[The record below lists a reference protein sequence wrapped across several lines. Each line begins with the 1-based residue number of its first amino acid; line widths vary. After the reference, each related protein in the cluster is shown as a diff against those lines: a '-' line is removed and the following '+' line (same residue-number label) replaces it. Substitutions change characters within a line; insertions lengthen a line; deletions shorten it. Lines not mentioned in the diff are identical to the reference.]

1 MANAAEKRHAGN
13 VTVATVR
20 NDEEALRVTGKLDSA
35 GIKWLKVDERAPGA
49 RSRRG
54 RVTGEIKIQV
64 SRSEVRR
71 ALELLREKRGSSG
84 ERTAESEL
92 MPPDNGWKRSVIE
105 AGAVLLFGV
114 LLGSLLFF

>member
-1 MANAAEKRHAGN
+1 MANAAEKRQAGN

-20 NDEEALRVTGKLDSA
+20 NEEEALRVTGKLDSS

-49 RSRRG
+49 RARRG
-54 RVTGEIKIQV
+54 RGTGEIKIQV
-64 SRSEVRR
+64 SRSDVRR
-71 ALELLREKRGSSG
+71 ALELLGEKR
-84 ERTAESEL
+84 ESARGRAPENETIRG
-92 MPPDNGWKRSVIE
+92 DTGWKRSVIE